1 MSCLSLAGTAPYM
14 KCVQEVIEC
23 VFSTVSQVLVVD
35 PILVCL
41 YTPRA
46 FSKGSVLFLRLI
58 MRSLLI
64 IQLVIVLL
72 GVVVSVQYFGQQAM
86 LPAFYGGAVAL
97 ANTML
102 LSGRIKKFDE
112 LAKTSPQTGV
122 MSLMLGVLQRFVFV
136 LVALG
141 VGLGALKLLPLPLL
155 GTFMAAQLAYV
166 IGSMRQ

>member
-1 MSCLSLAGTAPYM
+1 
-14 KCVQEVIEC
+14 
-23 VFSTVSQVLVVD
+23 
-35 PILVCL
+35 
-41 YTPRA
+41 
-46 FSKGSVLFLRLI
+46 

-64 IQLVIVLL
+64 IQLVIILL
-72 GVVVSVQYFGQQAM
+72 SVVVAVHYFGQSAM

-112 LAKTSPQTGV
+112 LAATSPQTGV
-122 MSLMLGVLQRFVFV
+122 LSLMLGVVQRFVFV

-141 VGLGALKLLPLPLL
+141 IGLGALKLMPLPLL
-155 GTFMAAQLAYV
+155 GTFMSSQLAFV

>member
-1 MSCLSLAGTAPYM
+1 M
-14 KCVQEVIEC
+14 
-23 VFSTVSQVLVVD
+23 VD

-46 FSKGSVLFLRLI
+46 FGKGSDLFLGFS

-64 IQLVIVLL
+64 IQLIIVLV
-72 GVVVSVQYFGQQAM
+72 GVAVSVHYFGQPAM
-86 LPAFYGGAVAL
+86 LPAFYGGAVAM

-102 LSGRIKKFDE
+102 LSDRIKKLDE
-112 LAKTSPQTGV
+112 LAKTSPETGV

-141 VGLGALKLLPLPLL
+141 IGLGALKLLPMPLL